1 MICRQ
6 CGAQFE
12 EGKYCPNCGSYM
24 EEETVLSLEENEEQ
38 RIKNNAIRRNAIAE
52 KRLNNK
58 FSFLLG
64 FVAAI
69 VVIIILALGL
79 G

>member
-1 MICRQ
+1 
-6 CGAQFE
+6 
-12 EGKYCPNCGSYM
+12 M